1 MMNKLRALLCRMAI
15 DVEELAFYLLPWPLI
30 YCCTTVWMVLPL
42 SIVAAGLLPRR
53 TTTSTMKGL
62 TVGLRKVAARMP
74 PATPSSSTPM
84 SHETTAV
91 WPRKTTL
98 GSIYF

>member
-15 DVEELAFYLLPWPLI
+15 DMAELAFNLLSWPLI
-30 YCCTTVWMVLPL
+30 YCCTTMWMVLPL
-42 SIVAAGLLPRR
+42 STVAAGLLPMR

-62 TVGLRKVAARMP
+62 TVGLRKVTARML
-74 PATPSSSTPM
+74 PATLSSSTPM
-84 SHETTAV
+84 SHETTVV

-98 GSIYF
+98 GSIY